1 MAVHGIMVPAG
12 KIFIIV
18 CVVLLPMS
26 AVQASM
32 DRGYTQIILK
42 TNAVVNDNTIF
53 LNDVAEISGP
63 DSDLVDRLG
72 KISLGTAPK
81 LGKTDILNMSTVKDR
96 LERRTWAHGVILDG
110 MGTTE
115 ITRAALRISGEKI
128 GEIGTDYLERTMPWQ
143 QGRARISSVRAND
156 VLVPEAE
163 ISFEVTP
170 QKNEDYIGEVVLL
183 ISIKEQDTLLEQAWW
198 RGEVLV
204 DTETVVALR
213 RMQRGTVVRA
223 DDVTIRTV
231 EQDKY
236 GITGIRT
243 LEEVVGKRLRR
254 TVRIGDVMRSNDL
267 ESAPVIER
275 GDVVAIVAESSHL
288 RVSMLGIA
296 QEEGCVGETIRVM
309 NTSSKKEI
317 VGRISDSS
325 TVKVVF

>member
-1 MAVHGIMVPAG
+1 MCYTITHIRRTG
-12 KIFIIV
+12 KYGQRIYSNYF
-18 CVVLLPMS
+18 
-26 AVQASM
+26 
-32 DRGYTQIILK
+32 K
-42 TNAVVNDNTIF
+42 TKAVVNSNAIF
-53 LNDVAEISGP
+53 LNDVAAISGP
-63 DSDLVDRLG
+63 DPDLIARLG
-72 KISLGTAPK
+72 KVSLGSAPK
-81 LGKTDILNMSTVKDR
+81 LGKTDILMMNTVKDR

-110 MGTTE
+110 METTE

-143 QGRARISSVRAND
+143 QGQARISSVRAND

-170 QKNEDYIGEVVLL
+170 QKNEDYIGDVVLL
-183 ISIKEQDTLLEQAWW
+183 ISIKEQDNLLEQVRW
-198 RGEVLV
+198 RGEILV
-204 DTETVVALR
+204 GTETVVALR
-213 RMQRGTVVRA
+213 RMQRGTIVRA

-236 GITGIRT
+236 SIAGIGT
-243 LEEVVGKRLRR
+243 LEEVIGKRLRR
-254 TVRIGDVMRSNDL
+254 TVRTGDVMKRNDL

-275 GDVVAIVAESSHL
+275 GDVVAIVAESSQL

-296 QEEGCVGETIRVM
+296 KEEGCVGETIRVM

-317 VGRISDSS
+317 VGRVSNSS